1 MMTKEKPETVS
12 SLIPKT
18 LRNAMQK
25 MVLMDTHLN
34 ESDWIRAAIREK
46 VQRDAPHLLK
56 EMLEEE

>member
-1 MMTKEKPETVS
+1 MIKEKPETVS
-12 SLIPKT
+12 SLIPKN

-25 MVLMDTHLN
+25 MIIMDTHLN

-46 VQRDAPHLLK
+46 LQREAPHLLK